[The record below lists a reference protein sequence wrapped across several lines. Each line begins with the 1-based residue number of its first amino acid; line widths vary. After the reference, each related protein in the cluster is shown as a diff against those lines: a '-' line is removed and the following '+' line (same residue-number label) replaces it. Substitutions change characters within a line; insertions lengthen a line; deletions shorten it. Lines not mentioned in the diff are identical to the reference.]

1 MTITALLLVAALQA
15 GPATTNEPTAASS
28 APKAAP
34 PAPAAARQRLVMVPF
49 RALEVAQGQA
59 DLLSEVALTEAARFK
74 TVEVLG
80 ESDLAALLGH
90 ERQKALLGC
99 QEDSCM
105 AEIGGAMGA
114 SWLLVG
120 SVGRI
125 GQATRVDL
133 KLIDVKKAK
142 VLARVGETAEGPP
155 DRAIAAVQRGLV
167 ALLSPVAGPPAPPV
181 TRDATPG
188 EGGHH
193 PVISRVS
200 VRRDGEVLVRHFKN
214 FGKGCVAAPLPE
226 IRVTRP
232 PTAGTIELRRG
243 DYPVE
248 VSWLP
253 GADIPCKGKVLPG
266 LAVVY
271 HAGPT
276 GPSVDAFHYQVV
288 SGVKLLRLFEFEV
301 KVDVE

>member
-1 MTITALLLVAALQA
+1 MTISALLLVAALQS
-15 GPATTNEPTAASS
+15 GPASTNEPSEASS

-34 PAPAAARQRLVMVPF
+34 AVPAAARQRLVLVPF

-74 TVEVLG
+74 AVEVLG
-80 ESDLAALLGH
+80 ESDLAAMLGH
-90 ERQKALLGC
+90 EKQKVLLGC

-167 ALLSPVAGPPAPPV
+167 ALLTPVAGPPAPPAS
-181 TRDATPG
+181 RDATPG
-188 EGGHH
+188 DAGHK
-193 PVISRVS
+193 PIVTRVT
-200 VRRDGEVLVRHFKN
+200 VRRGDEVLVRHFKN

-232 PTAGTIELRRG
+232 PTGGTVELRRG

-248 VSWLP
+248 ASWLP
-253 GADIPCKGKVLPG
+253 GAEIPCKGKILPG

-271 HAGPT
+271 HAGPN
-276 GPSVDAFHYQVV
+276 GPSADAFHFQVV

-301 KVDVE
+301 KVEVE